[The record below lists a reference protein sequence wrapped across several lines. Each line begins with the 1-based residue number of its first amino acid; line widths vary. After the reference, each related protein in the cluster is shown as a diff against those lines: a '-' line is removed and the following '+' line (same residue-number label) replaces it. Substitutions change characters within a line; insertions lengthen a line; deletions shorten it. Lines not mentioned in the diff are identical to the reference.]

1 MMVVTLALC
10 RSQPGP
16 EPGQSENTGAGAKD
30 EALVAEGDPR
40 DDDVNTNEP

>member
-16 EPGQSENTGAGAKD
+16 EPGQSENTGASEED
-30 EALVAEGDPR
+30 EALVAEGDP
-40 DDDVNTNEP
+40 